1 MLGTMFDNAK
11 AVLRP
16 QAVIVHR
23 NDPVHDPD
31 AYPQVSQRYEVG
43 VRVQP
48 APMPVPD
55 TAFAAVGRGPESRT
69 PHQWRYTSLSIPEW
83 LMARG
88 GWPFSVPKV
97 PSALVVG
104 MPNGRFIPA
113 ATRVN
118 IDAPQP
124 RSLGSQTTLSTI
136 PTTAANL
143 LKITL

>member
-1 MLGTMFDNAK
+1 MFDNFK
-11 AVLRP
+11 TVLRP
-16 QAVIVHR
+16 QPVIIHR

-31 AYPQVSQRYEVG
+31 GYPQVSQRYEVG

-88 GWPFSVPKV
+88 GWPFQVPKV
-97 PSALVVG
+97 ASALVVD
-104 MPNGRFIPA
+104 MPRGRFIPA
-113 ATRVN
+113 RGRTN
-118 IDAPQP
+118 IDAPEP
-124 RSLGSQTTLSTI
+124 RSYGSQTALRTV
-136 PTTAANL
+136 PTTTPGL